1 MAKSTARHRAATKSN
16 TLRNTGI
23 AAGAAAVLVGSV
35 APANAFAGTAVPTT
49 APQSTTPSVASYET
63 TSYDATA
70 TYTYQGYQGGTDY
83 GFQQAFENAG
93 YVEQAPAAAAA
104 PAQDDSG
111 ITTQS
116 TGSSTPASGDRAA
129 IVAAAEA
136 GIGGSYVWG
145 GSADGAWDCSGFV
158 SNVFA
163 KSGINLT
170 AYTHA
175 MKGEVKPTST
185 PQPGDIVFTNG
196 YEHVG
201 IYVGDGQMISALN
214 PSQGTQKTAV
224 DGGGAMPVDG
234 YYTAF

>member
-1 MAKSTARHRAATKSN
+1 MAKSTARHRAATKSHA
-16 TLRNTGI
+16 LRNTGI

-35 APANAFAGTAVPTT
+35 APANAFAGSSVPTT
-49 APQSTTPSVASYET
+49 SENTASYGYDST
-63 TSYDATA
+63 ASYGYDSTA
-70 TYTYQGYQGGTDY
+70 AYQAENTGN
-83 GFQQAFENAG
+83 GFQQAFDNAG
-93 YVEQAPAAAAA
+93 YVEQAPVQGTA
-104 PAQDDSG
+104 
-111 ITTQS
+111 S
-116 TGSSTPASGDRAA
+116 TGSTEDIDTQSSTPASGDRAA
-129 IVAAAEA
+129 VVAAAEA

-158 SNVFA
+158 SNVYA
-163 KSGINLT
+163 KAGVNLT

-175 MKGEVKPTST
+175 MKSEVKPTSS

-196 YEHVG
+196 YSHVG
-201 IYVGDGQMISALN
+201 IYVGNGEMISALN

>member
-16 TLRNTGI
+16 ALRNTGI

-70 TYTYQGYQGGTDY
+70 TYTYQGYQGGADY

-93 YVEQAPAAAAA
+93 YVEQAPAA
-104 PAQDDSG
+104 PAQDNSDFS
-111 ITTQS
+111 TQS
-116 TGSSTPASGDRAA
+116 TGSSTPAASGDRAA

-136 GIGGSYVWG
+136 GIGTPYVLG
-145 GSADGAWDCSGFV
+145 GKTSAAWDCSSFV
-158 SNVFA
+158 SQVFA
-163 KSGINLT
+163 QSGINLT
-170 AYTHA
+170 AYTYD
-175 MKGEVKPTST
+175 MKNEVKPTSS

-196 YEHVG
+196 YSHVG